1 MSDYRGLFK
10 HSRNY
15 LFATM
20 ATKALSFISI
30 PVYTRLLTVEDYGIV
45 NVFMSMVGIVAVLLT
60 LSSEASISR
69 YYYDA
74 KDTDDF
80 KRFVGTSIRLTSIIL
95 LVTTTIFVL
104 GLNLIADIVDLPRRL
119 TLCLVPVAI
128 FNITN
133 SIFTQIYNP
142 QMQSKKIAIVSS
154 IQSYSAFAL
163 SIVCILLIKEE
174 KYYGYIY
181 GNIIAMALLGF
192 YMVRQIKPFYESCFD
207 KKYVPYILK
216 YCLPYIPDALSGII
230 LAQFSKIF
238 IGSNQGFALAGTY
251 GFVVN
256 IATLMMIVIQ
266 ITNNAWVPYYF
277 RYMNVKD
284 YKSVD
289 NDFNLIWRLSLV
301 AAIGLSFFG
310 KELAEIL
317 AKKDFLDMMPILP
330 LLVTGYIFHQWAYLY
345 LRNVGYSKR
354 MMWNTYAYMFSG
366 AALVALNIF
375 LVPRFHGYGAAIAT
389 LSSYVLLFLFTYV
402 TNKHVIRLHAP
413 SVIKSL
419 KPFVI
424 YMVFIAAAIYL
435 YTLDVN
441 WALLLMIKLLLFT
454 IVCVLLVY
462 PFLDKLIPFIKCKLK
477 V

>member
-1 MSDYRGLFK
+1 MSDYKALFK

-60 LSSEASISR
+60 LSSEVSISR

-74 KDTDDF
+74 KDEEDF

-95 LVTTTIFVL
+95 LVTTSVFVL
-104 GLNLIADIVDLPRRL
+104 GLTIISNLVDLPRRL
-119 TLCLVPVAI
+119 TLCLIPVAL

-154 IQSYSAFAL
+154 VQCYSAFAI

-181 GNIIAMALLGF
+181 GNIIAMALLGI
-192 YMVRQIKPFYESCFD
+192 YMIRQIRPFYISCFD
-207 KKYVPYILK
+207 KQYVPYILK

-238 IGSNQGFALAGTY
+238 IGGNQGYALAGTY
-251 GFVVN
+251 GLVVN
-256 IATLMMIVIQ
+256 MATLMAIVIQ
-266 ITNNAWVPYYF
+266 ITNNAWVPYYY
-277 RYMNVKD
+277 RYMNDKD
-284 YKSVD
+284 YNSIS
-289 NDFNLIWRLSLV
+289 NDFNLIWRVTLV

-310 KELAEIL
+310 KEIAELL
-317 AKKDFLDMMPILP
+317 AKKDFLDSMPLLP
-330 LLVTGYIFHQWAYLY
+330 LLVTGYVFHQWAYVY

-354 MMWNTYAYMFSG
+354 MMWNTYSYMLSG
-366 AALVALNIF
+366 VVLVILNLI
-375 LVPRFHGYGAAIAT
+375 LVPKFQGYGAAVAT
-389 LSSYVLLFLFTYV
+389 LLSYILLFVFTYIV
-402 TNKHVIRLHAP
+402 NRFVIKLFAP
-413 SVIKSL
+413 SMIQSL
-419 KPFVI
+419 KPFLFYSLFI
-424 YMVFIAAAIYL
+424 IAAFFLNTI
-435 YTLDVN
+435 DVN
-441 WALLLMIKLLLFT
+441 WAVLVLIKMILFLVGT
-454 IVCVLLVY
+454 LILVY
-462 PFLDKLIPFIKCKLK
+462 PFIDKVKPYIKRVFAK
-477 V
+477 